1 MSWMKESAEFLFGDE
16 ETRKNA
22 FFSQYPIRQL
32 APLQIITPPASRF
45 ILPPL
50 NGIINGDWEAFTKYT
65 LWTYAPGGRLMR
77 DMYKTYNN
85 PKYAVEYQTG
95 LPYNSFKWHMA
106 KVKRQAEQ
114 REINEDP
121 TT

>member
-1 MSWMKESAEFLFGDE
+1 
-16 ETRKNA
+16 
-22 FFSQYPIRQL
+22 
-32 APLQIITPPASRF
+32 
-45 ILPPL
+45 
-50 NGIINGDWEAFTKYT
+50 
-65 LWTYAPGGRLMR
+65 MR